1 MIRKYEP
8 IDEDFLY
15 HSWLHSVKCPT
26 KMVTSMTRR
35 VIDDV
40 IEQGNIRVFCPDDDP
55 DHIIGWMAYGKIEHT
70 PLLHFL
76 FVKKDFRMN
85 GLGTELIR
93 SVYPDLEMTIF
104 CTFWS
109 FHMQQL
115 NARKRWN
122 AKFVGNLLPT
132 VVFDIMSRENGRREE
147 KHGP

>member
-1 MIRKYEP
+1 MEK
-8 IDEDFLY
+8 IDEDFIY

-40 IEQGNIRVFCPDDDP
+40 VSKGNVRVFCPDDDS
-55 DHIIGWMAYGKIEHT
+55 DHIIGWMAFGKIEQT
-70 PLLHFL
+70 PLLHFI
-76 FVKKDFRMN
+76 FVKKDFREN
-85 GLGTELIR
+85 GIGTELVR
-93 SVYPDLEMTIF
+93 NVYPNLDQSIF

-115 NARKRWN
+115 GARKKWG

-132 VVFDIMSRENGRREE
+132 VVFDIMSVDIRKHEERNG
-147 KHGP
+147 P